1 MENIINFSGF
11 INENRF
17 IYFEIINFKRF
28 LDVYEIKF
36 ITIKNNEYNNFIQLI
51 IDIEDNFDHI
61 IKQVLNN
68 HNKKDVFIFKMQNE
82 KFQYFEYDPM
92 LIKDYNINALLDQL
106 EYEDLDFSLDYP
118 TTITIEIIRSSDPI

>member
-36 ITIKNNEYNNFIQLI
+36 ITIKNNENNNFIQLI